1 MSDRLQPAL
10 WGGLFIGVLSALPL
24 VNAGNCC
31 CCLWVLM
38 GGALAT
44 YLRQQNNP
52 YQIDA
57 AEGAIV
63 GLMAGVVGG
72 IVYSILSIPLQML
85 AGPMQQEWM
94 NEHPLE
100 QSERHARDAGD
111 GRAADEPARALQLIG
126 IDHLDRRVLD
136 LRHARRPHRR
146 RDLQAEPPAA
156 PAARDDRHH
165 ADCPPPPPPPPPA
178 VGRRAHGRL
187 QVFPADPK
195 FPSVKVCSRPA
206 AGDSGPRDGL
216 ADGLCSGRS
225 RQPLITA
232 AMYESFY
239 GFREK
244 PFSLTPD
251 PRYFYRSQC
260 HANARRA
267 ACSTA
272 AGALHGLTVVTG
284 TERHGQDDDLP

>member
-1 MSDRLQPAL
+1 MSNRLQPAL

-94 NEHPLE
+94 ERDPLE
-100 QSERHARDAGD
+100 QSERHARDAGN
-111 GRAADEPARALQLIG
+111 GRAADDQL
-126 IDHLDRRVLD
+126 
-136 LRHARRPHRR
+136 
-146 RDLQAEPPAA
+146 
-156 PAARDDRHH
+156 
-165 ADCPPPPPPPPPA
+165 
-178 VGRRAHGRL
+178 GR
-187 QVFPADPK
+187 
-195 FPSVKVCSRPA
+195 CSW
-206 AGDSGPRDGL
+206 L
-216 ADGLCSGRS
+216 A
-225 RQPLITA
+225 
-232 AMYESFY
+232 
-239 GFREK
+239 
-244 PFSLTPD
+244 
-251 PRYFYRSQC
+251 
-260 HANARRA
+260 
-267 ACSTA
+267 
-272 AGALHGLTVVTG
+272 
-284 TERHGQDDDLP
+284 